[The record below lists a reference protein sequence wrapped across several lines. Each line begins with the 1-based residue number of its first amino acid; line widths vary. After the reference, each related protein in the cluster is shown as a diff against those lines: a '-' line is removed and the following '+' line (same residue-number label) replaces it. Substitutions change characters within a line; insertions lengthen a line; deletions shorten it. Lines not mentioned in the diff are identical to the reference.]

1 MKRLLIV
8 ACIVTLILIG
18 FTSQPAY
25 AAGESI
31 YIVQPG
37 DTLFTIAARYNIS
50 VNDLAAANGLNGGFG
65 IYAGQQLIIPTF
77 SPFSEP
83 PPFARTS
90 NQVVGPQAV
99 GFTPFSTPP
108 PSTGVY
114 TIRPGDTLYSV
125 ANQYGVTLADLQAA
139 NGLTDFSLPI
149 YSGQQLVMPMGAI
162 DSSPGSI
169 LTPPALPAPPNWA
182 EPGWTNANIPPQ
194 SWSAY
199 SAQPPNF
206 YGSASPGLPF
216 ATFPTQPPLLAAS
229 NPHVEKWIDV
239 NLTSQILT
247 AYEGQR
253 LVFGT
258 RVSTGIWQYPTVVGT
273 FAIYVKYEAADME
286 GGSGDDAYYL
296 SSVPYVMYFHGNY
309 GLHGTYWHNNFGTPM
324 SHGCVN
330 LSTPDA
336 QWLFNWAPVG
346 TKVVT
351 HY

>member
-8 ACIVTLILIG
+8 ACIATLLLIG
-18 FTSQPAY
+18 FTSQPTY

-31 YIVQPG
+31 YVVQPG

-50 VNDLAAANGLNGGFG
+50 VNDLAAANGLNGGSG

-77 SPFSEP
+77 SPFSES
-83 PPFARTS
+83 PPFAGAA
-90 NQVVGPQAV
+90 NQLVGLQAV
-99 GFTPFSTPP
+99 GFTPLPSPP

-114 TIRPGDTLYSV
+114 TIQPGDTLYSI
-125 ANQYGVTLADLQAA
+125 ANRYGITLADLQVA
-139 NGLTDFSLPI
+139 NGPTDFSLPI

-162 DSSPGSI
+162 DSFPGSN
-169 LTPPALPAPPNWA
+169 LTPPAPPNWA

-194 SWSAY
+194 PWTAY
-199 SAQPPNF
+199 PTQSPNF
-206 YGSASPGLPF
+206 YGAAPPGPPF
-216 ATFPTQPPLLAAS
+216 ATFPTQSMLLAAPNS
-229 NPHVEKWIDV
+229 RVEKWIDV
-239 NLTSQILT
+239 NLTSQTFT

-253 LVFGT
+253 PVFGA

-296 SSVPYVMYFHGNY
+296 PSVPYILYFHGNY